1 MNIDFFWQQWS
12 FLDRCFP
19 NMKEK
24 KEKNKNLEVVNWGE
38 TESKSVVFIK
48 SLYRWYISS
57 PNMIWSFTPKMV
69 PFLTLAISTV
79 GLKLHMLGEDARKS
93 SCVEYLAWSL
103 FSVSL
108 WLCFENIS
116 QFPSN
121 STGPA
126 NLLSSFNWFWSLF
139 LYVEFGAFQRYNLV

>member
-1 MNIDFFWQQWS
+1 MNKDFFWLQWS

-103 FSVSL
+103 
-108 WLCFENIS
+108 CFENIS

-121 STGPA
+121 STGQA
-126 NLLSSFNWFWSLF
+126 NQLLLSFNWFWSLF